1 MRRFAAALFAIL
13 VLSPMRP
20 GAQELLPP
28 PITDQAEALAFLA
41 LFEGEWQGRG
51 EARAAFDE
59 EFFDEEFEESLCN
72 LQATFDTPSATLTND
87 GRCANARRGI
97 DVGGTLALLPE
108 GRLGGGFFSPRGAE
122 LISSA
127 GQLLQDRLFVEVTYR
142 SGRSSGVDLETVVVQ
157 VWVSKP
163 VVSPGG
169 IPNFRLIVLVRNPAG
184 EFVDFSWMVFTAR
197 S

>member
-1 MRRFAAALFAIL
+1 MRRFAAALVAIL

-41 LFEGEWQGRG
+41 LFEGEWRGRG
-51 EARAAFDE
+51 EARAA
-59 EFFDEEFEESLCN
+59 FDEEFEESLCN

-87 GRCANARRGI
+87 GRCANARRGV

-108 GRLGGGFFSPRGAE
+108 GRLGGGFFIPRGAE

-142 SGRSSGVDLETVVVQ
+142 SGRAGGVDLETVVVQ

-169 IPNFRLIVLVRNPAG
+169 IPNFGLIVLVRNPAG
-184 EFVDFSWMVFTAR
+184 EFVDFSRMVFTAR